1 MGKVFKDKPIA
12 EIILRRFEHPF
23 HEDTDSLIRKFC
35 ISIGLLQPGDSRD
48 VVTDIFKL
56 LLEGKKH
63 RKVFSS
69 KEIEENIHSHRDSG
83 VASSNIR
90 RQLLRMEKLGL
101 VEKNTG
107 GYRFKEFMGL
117 NEILNSQIL
126 KFFIEP
132 TFERIK
138 EYADE
143 IDKRH

>member
-1 MGKVFKDKPIA
+1 VGKVFKDKPIA
-12 EIILRRFEHPF
+12 EIILRKFEHPF
-23 HEDTDSLIRKFC
+23 NEDSDSLIRKFC

-48 VVTDIFKL
+48 VVADIFKL

-69 KEIEENIHSHRDSG
+69 KEIEEKIRSHRYSG
-83 VASSNIR
+83 VASSNVR

-101 VEKNTG
+101 VEKNNG
-107 GYRFKEFMGL
+107 GYRFKEFMSL

-126 KFFIEP
+126 KFLIEP
-132 TFERIK
+132 TFERIR

-143 IDKRH
+143 IDKKH